1 MNAISDSLLSHVS
14 LGFLRRRRRLLFHDF
29 DYLARIRPLIV
40 LEHEVLGFE
49 RIALIIELDRAGDP
63 SKILDAPHGGGD
75 LGPAWPLAAVGF
87 EPLFHRLN
95 AYQGGVVAVHRK
107 GLDVT
112 TETLLEFLGKG
123 RAFRISIRRASDSG
137 IITASHCAATDIHHL
152 RRIQAVWSHE
162 PGFYTAFA
170 ELL

>member
-49 RIALIIELDRAGDP
+49 RIALVIELDRAGDP
-63 SKILDAPHGGGD
+63 FKIFDAPHGGGD
-75 LGPAWPLAAVGF
+75 VGSAWPLTAVGF
-87 EPLFHRLN
+87 EPLFHRLDAN
-95 AYQGGVVAVHRK
+95 RRSIIAVHRK
-107 GLDVT
+107 GLDVP
-112 TETLLEFLGKG
+112 TEALLEFLGKG
-123 RAFRISIRRASDSG
+123 RAFRISIRRAGDSR
-137 IITASHCAATDIHHL
+137 IITASHRAAADIHHL
-152 RRIQAVWSHE
+152 RRIQTVWSHE